1 MGKKITLLRMISRC
15 LKNGKS
21 LSTWAIEKM
30 GKSIG
35 LMGSTATRYARMFRS
50 DGIIKK
56 VSRNVY
62 SIK

>member
-1 MGKKITLLRMISRC
+1 MISRC